1 MTVSEAETVRFPMSY
16 FAEDPVAFRRA
27 FHHERNAFLEQ
38 RSISETRQQAAV
50 VRSMRNW
57 GCMKLLSEEGRNQ
70 LFEYKSDMLKLG
82 SARNVDDIPIPRYSP
97 GLRFGRPIHQP
108 DYLLGASVVMTAQRA
123 AAIVGVENF
132 DGQWLLTARDL
143 ANPADA
149 PRDIAWFGAAHKR
162 LSEEI
167 PDYHYGSY
175 LNFNSFAK
183 VAP

>member
-1 MTVSEAETVRFPMSY
+1 
-16 FAEDPVAFRRA
+16 
-27 FHHERNAFLEQ
+27 
-38 RSISETRQQAAV
+38 
-50 VRSMRNW
+50 
-57 GCMKLLSEEGRNQ
+57 
-70 LFEYKSDMLKLG
+70 MLKLG
-82 SARNVDDIPIPRYSP
+82 SARNVDDIPIPRLRVTMPVAGFPRFKVLGDFAEDVLGNRASRAGYRLARQWGLVRHTINLSSLFEETPDRPWEIVRYSP

>member
-1 MTVSEAETVRFPMSY
+1 
-16 FAEDPVAFRRA
+16 
-27 FHHERNAFLEQ
+27 
-38 RSISETRQQAAV
+38 
-50 VRSMRNW
+50 
-57 GCMKLLSEEGRNQ
+57 
-70 LFEYKSDMLKLG
+70 
-82 SARNVDDIPIPRYSP
+82 
-97 GLRFGRPIHQP
+97 
-108 DYLLGASVVMTAQRA
+108 MTAQRA

-149 PRDIAWFGAAHKR
+149 DPGTLPGSAPRTKR

>member
-1 MTVSEAETVRFPMSY
+1 M
-16 FAEDPVAFRRA
+16 
-27 FHHERNAFLEQ
+27 
-38 RSISETRQQAAV
+38 
-50 VRSMRNW
+50 
-57 GCMKLLSEEGRNQ
+57 
-70 LFEYKSDMLKLG
+70 
-82 SARNVDDIPIPRYSP
+82 RYSP